1 MTAMTSPSI
10 VCFGEVLWD
19 KLPSGK
25 IAGGA
30 PMNVAYHANNFGLKS
45 KMISRVGNDDL
56 GKELLAFLKE
66 KGVSTDLIQTD
77 HTFQTGVVNVTLDE
91 KGSPSYEIVE
101 PVAWDYIHPDETAQ
115 KAVKNAAALVFG
127 SLACRTER
135 TKKTLLEL
143 LGMAKLRV
151 FDVNLRPPF
160 FSRELLETLLEKAD
174 IVKMN
179 DEELEIIAGWYGG
192 GNNERS
198 DLELVREKFDLQTI
212 VMTKGPNGAV
222 LQNADGFFTQGGFPV
237 KVQDTIGSGDSF
249 FAGFLKKYLTG
260 APPQECLAFAC
271 ATGALVA
278 SKKGGTPSI
287 SEDEVEQ
294 FRQKR

>member
-1 MTAMTSPSI
+1 MTPPTI
-10 VCFGEVLWD
+10 ICFGEVLWD
-19 KLPSGK
+19 KLPTGK

-45 KMISRVGNDDL
+45 KMISRVGNDEL
-56 GKELLAFLKE
+56 GRELLSFLKE
-66 KGVSTDLIQTD
+66 KGVATDLIQID
-77 HTFQTGVVNVTLDE
+77 HTFPTGVVNVTLDE

-101 PVAWDYIHPDETAQ
+101 PSAWDYIHPDEAAQ

-143 LGMAKLRV
+143 LGIATFRV
-151 FDVNLRPPF
+151 FDVNLRAPF
-160 FSRELLETLLEKAD
+160 YSQELLETLLAKAD
-174 IVKMN
+174 FVKMN
-179 DEELEIIAGWYGG
+179 DDELDIISGWFNGQG
-192 GNNERS
+192 SEQAR
-198 DLELVREKFDLQTI
+198 LQLVREKFDIQSI

-222 LQNADGFFTQGGFPV
+222 LLNDSGFFQQGGFKV

-249 FAGFLKKYLTG
+249 LAAFLKKLLTD

-278 SKKGGTPSI
+278 SKKGGTPAT
-287 SEDEVEQ
+287 SEEEVDTLRE
-294 FRQKR
+294 KV